1 MRQRIGKIR
10 IGRIVGLIAIVLAVS
25 AGTALIATDAGAQ
38 GKGCV
43 SSAGIVTQPDHL
55 KCYRIADPFINTDVL
70 SLDSPQ
76 FGIEPGCQVK
86 GHAVQFCVPVCK
98 TIVGPVPPPAGTG
111 FKATTPLTDDELCYF
126 VSCTTNNAPRK
137 LGVID
142 QFAKRTITVGGADLI
157 CAPAAKVPALPCG
170 FVPGVVPSPAQCG
183 GACPTDQACKFTPPK
198 KTPTGVIPAM
208 CDCIPTTVPC
218 GPSPTT
224 PTCGG
229 SCPQTATGPQVCRNL
244 GGNCSCTTF

>member
-86 GHAVQFCVPVCK
+86 GHASNSACRC
-98 TIVGPVPPPAGTG
+98 
-111 FKATTPLTDDELCYF
+111 
-126 VSCTTNNAPRK
+126 
-137 LGVID
+137 
-142 QFAKRTITVGGADLI
+142 AKQSWARFRHRPGQDLRRRH
-157 CAPAAKVPALPCG
+157 L
-170 FVPGVVPSPAQCG
+170 
-183 GACPTDQACKFTPPK
+183 
-198 KTPTGVIPAM
+198 
-208 CDCIPTTVPC
+208 
-218 GPSPTT
+218 
-224 PTCGG
+224 
-229 SCPQTATGPQVCRNL
+229 
-244 GGNCSCTTF
+244 